1 MSRKSRK
8 SKPYHIKEEEDCL
21 YDKKKFHV
29 NEVRT
34 VRAITDTQLKTFR
47 SYFEN
52 QHLVLHGVAGSGKT
66 FIALYLAL
74 TSVLDPDTNYEK
86 IMIVRS
92 NVPTRDLGHLPG
104 ELDEKLSVFEDPYR
118 QICDELFQFSKSY
131 DNMKKSRYIDFIST
145 SYLRGLTFRNTIVLV
160 DEVENL
166 SYHEI
171 SSIITRIGKG
181 SRIIFTGDTAQTDL
195 RKSSRDQCGLGQFIK
210 VAERMPSMDI
220 HSFGIRDIVRSGIV
234 KEFILA
240 ELECV

>member
-1 MSRKSRK
+1 
-8 SKPYHIKEEEDCL
+8 
-21 YDKKKFHV
+21 
-29 NEVRT
+29 
-34 VRAITDTQLKTFR
+34 
-47 SYFEN
+47 
-52 QHLVLHGVAGSGKT
+52 
-66 FIALYLAL
+66 
-74 TSVLDPDTNYEK
+74 
-86 IMIVRS
+86 
-92 NVPTRDLGHLPG
+92 
-104 ELDEKLSVFEDPYR
+104 
-118 QICDELFQFSKSY
+118 
-131 DNMKKSRYIDFIST
+131 MKKSRYIDFIST